1 MKQKSKFSKILKNRN
16 LKIGMS
22 LFGFFL
28 FLVALSYVA
37 APYSYQDVFP
47 DFQLAAPFWKAAGTS
62 QFWLGTDDLGRDL
75 LSRLLVGARFSVGI
89 GVVSTVFSILIAASL
104 GIISAYY
111 KGRTDKILN
120 QIMESL
126 QAVPSLLLALIVI
139 VVLGSGLINTILSV
153 TIVALPS
160 MYRLVRSAAMVE
172 VSKEYI
178 QASEALGASDIR
190 IMIQHL
196 LPNCLTPI
204 LVQSA
209 VCFSDAVLNTAAL
222 GFLGLGVQPPYP
234 EWGTMLSDAKN
245 FIEVAPWL
253 MTIPGFCLLLLILS
267 TQLISDGLRDQL
279 DPKLR
284 NRT

>member
-1 MKQKSKFSKILKNRN
+1 VKPKSKLSKILKNRN
-16 LKIGMS
+16 LKIGLS
-22 LFGFFL
+22 LFTFFIL
-28 FLVALSYVA
+28 LVMVSFVFT
-37 APYSYQDVFP
+37 PYSYQDVFP
-47 DFQLAAPFWKAAGTS
+47 DFQMVGPFWQSGASAK
-62 QFWLGTDDLGRDL
+62 FLLGTDDLGRDL
-75 LSRLLVGARFSVGI
+75 LSRLLVGSRFSVGI
-89 GVVSTVFSILIAASL
+89 GIVSTVFSILVAASL
-104 GIISAYY
+104 GVVSAFY
-111 KGRTDKILN
+111 KGRVDKILN
-120 QIMESL
+120 LIMESL

-139 VVLGSGLINTILSV
+139 VVLGPGLMNTILSV

-172 VSKEYI
+172 TSKEYI
-178 QASEALGASDIR
+178 QASEALGASSLR
-190 IMIQHL
+190 IMAQHL

-222 GFLGLGVQPPYP
+222 GFLGLGVQPPLP

-253 MTIPGFCLLLLILS
+253 MTIPGICLLLLILS

-284 NRT
+284 NRA